1 MPKVVQL
8 IPAYM
13 DVIDT
18 FEYMNTYAPHKTYNS
33 ETNDVYMLA
42 FVKYSDKLKKNKLI
56 EYTYL
61 PSDFIDFETL
71 KSLETKEGIYKF
83 KNGNLV

>member
-13 DVIDT
+13 DVSDT

-33 ETNDVYMLA
+33 ETNDVYILA